1 MKEIQHRK
9 VKSKRWKTTKNQT
22 KPNKKPPC
30 KARNNF
36 VSSIVAQIRR
46 PVLGFPNVRIHT
58 ELLPCNICRL
68 DPVCSFKRRQKFL
81 AAQLIGH
88 ERRRRVVV
96 VTWCFTPSQEEEE
109 EEIKLQS
116 NQSWPALKQKRHQK
130 CRSSTVRGVH
140 ATLIVG
146 SPSFVKESVLCRLP
160 NQRERLKHAF
170 FGSKP
175 ADVPRASPVSA
186 KLCLFNHSKRSGLC
200 TRKERLS

>member
-22 KPNKKPPC
+22 KQNKKPC
-30 KARNNF
+30 KARNSF
-36 VSSIVAQIRR
+36 VSSTVAQIRR

-81 AAQLIGH
+81 AAQLTGH
-88 ERRRRVVV
+88 ERRRVVV
-96 VTWCFTPSQEEEE
+96 VTWCFTPSQEEEEE

-130 CRSSTVRGVH
+130 CRSSIVRGVH
-140 ATLIVG
+140 AALIVTPG
-146 SPSFVKESVLCRLP
+146 TPQFCEGVRFVPCTKPTRTLETCLLWIKACGCPQSQSSVSKIMSF
-160 NQRERLKHAF
+160 
-170 FGSKP
+170 
-175 ADVPRASPVSA
+175 
-186 KLCLFNHSKRSGLC
+186 
-200 TRKERLS
+200 